1 MMVRS
6 ALLAL
11 LVLFAFPALPAA
23 QLRTDFDLGAQ
34 WRVNSTSRLMSGL
47 PPMLPEH
54 LEFAQ
59 SNVWKE
65 HSATMQSA
73 WARLREGRVSA
84 MTAWRDAAISPTCP
98 LGKTLLYPFSGPD
111 FFNAYWLFPDCETF
125 VMFGLEH
132 PGEVPDVDTM
142 NERQLQRLITDV
154 RAATRDLFER
164 NYFITE
170 NMAKQLRTA
179 HLRGVVP
186 LAMISMTLSGLD
198 ILRVV
203 PNDIARLPREE
214 SKPGGRPLRQLKG
227 VTIEFRVPGSP
238 KVQRMHYFS
247 LDATDRGLAH
257 YPEFLDYLRS
267 FAPTTTFI
275 KSASYLLHSGKFK
288 SLSRTLLEV
297 TGFLVQDD
305 SGLPYMALERGWD
318 LQMHGRYDVPIP
330 PFQGAFQAALD
341 RAWKARQPAPLP
353 FSFGY
358 QYHDQRDERSH
369 VIVGRKLSP
378 YRAILANHK
387 RVTAVCAPALR
398 QQ

>member
-1 MMVRS
+1 MLR
-6 ALLAL
+6 
-11 LVLFAFPALPAA
+11 FPAAAA
-23 QLRTDFDLGAQ
+23 QLRTDFDLARNGG
-34 WRVNSTSRLMSGL
+34 STGL
-47 PPMLPEH
+47 AADVRPPADAPEH
-54 LEFAQ
+54 LDFAQ
-59 SNVWKE
+59 SEVWKE
-65 HSATMQSA
+65 HSAAMQSA
-73 WARLREGRVSA
+73 WTSCAGPCFR

-98 LGKTLLYPFSGPD
+98 LGKTLHPFSGPD

-132 PGEVPDVDTM
+132 PGDVPDLESM
-142 NERQLQRLITDV
+142 NERQRQRLIADV

-170 NMAKQLRTA
+170 NMARQLRTA

-198 ILRVV
+198 ILRIM
-203 PNDIARLPREE
+203 PNEIARTSREE
-214 SKPGGRPLRQLKG
+214 PKLGGRPLRQLKG
-227 VTIEFRVPGSP
+227 VTIEFRARGSP

-247 LDATDRGLAH
+247 LDATDKGLAY

-267 FAPTTTFI
+267 LGPTTTFI

-288 SLSRTLLEV
+288 RWARPARGHGL
-297 TGFLVQDD
+297 LVQDD
-305 SGLPYMALERGWD
+305 SGLPYMAIERGWE
-318 LQMHGRYDVPIP
+318 LQLHGRYDVPIP

-341 RAWKARQPAPLP
+341 RAWKSRQPAPLP

-369 VIVGRKLSP
+369 VIIARKLPP

-387 RVTAVCAPALR
+387 RGSAVRAPAPR
-398 QQ
+398 QH

>member
-1 MMVRS
+1 MKFRS
-6 ALLAL
+6 ALVAL
-11 LVLFAFPALPAA
+11 VALFAVPVLAA
-23 QLRTDFDLGAQ
+23 APLRTDFGLGVQ
-34 WRVNSTSRLMSGL
+34 WRVNSTARLMSGL

-54 LEFAQ
+54 VDFAQ
-59 SNVWKE
+59 TELWRE
-65 HSATMQSA
+65 HSAAMLTA
-73 WARLREGRVSA
+73 WNSLREGRVAA
-84 MTAWRDAAISPTCP
+84 MSAWRDAAISPTCP
-98 LGKTLLYPFSGPD
+98 LGRTLLYPFSGPD
-111 FFNAYWLFPDCETF
+111 FFNAYWLFPDCDTF

-132 PGEVPDVDTM
+132 PGEVPDLQSM
-142 NERQLQRLITDV
+142 NQRQLQRLIADV

-170 NMAKQLRTA
+170 NMARQLRTA

-198 ILRVV
+198 ILRIV
-203 PNDIARLPREE
+203 PNEIARAPREQ
-214 SKPGGRPLRQLKG
+214 SGPGGRPLRELRG
-227 VTIEFRVPGSP
+227 VTVEFRAPGSS

-267 FAPTTTFI
+267 FGPTTTFI

-288 SLSRTLLEV
+288 AMSKALLEV

-305 SGLPYMALERGWD
+305 SGLPYLALERGWE
-318 LQMHGRYDVPIP
+318 LQLHGRYDVPIP
-330 PFQGAFQAALD
+330 PFQGAFQIALE

-369 VIVGRKLSP
+369 VIVARKLSP
-378 YRAILANHK
+378 YRAMLANHK
-387 RVTAVCAPALR
+387 RGTVLR
-398 QQ
+398 ASTLRPQ